1 MYTLCPSIKGHL
13 GCSHILAFVNN
24 AVVNMDVC
32 QKLFEIPFLILLY
45 VFPELGLLDYM
56 VILFLIF

>member
-13 GCSHILAFVNN
+13 GCYHILAFVNN
-24 AVVNMDVC
+24 TVVNMDVC
-32 QKLFEIPFLILLY
+32 QKLFEIPFLVLLY

>member
-1 MYTLCPSIKGHL
+1 MSHCMYTLCPSTSGRL
-13 GCSHILAFVNN
+13 GCSHILAFVKN

-45 VFPELGLLDYM
+45 VFPELG
-56 VILFLIF
+56 

>member
-1 MYTLCPSIKGHL
+1 MYTLCPSTSGRL
-13 GCSHILAFVNN
+13 GCSHILAFVKN